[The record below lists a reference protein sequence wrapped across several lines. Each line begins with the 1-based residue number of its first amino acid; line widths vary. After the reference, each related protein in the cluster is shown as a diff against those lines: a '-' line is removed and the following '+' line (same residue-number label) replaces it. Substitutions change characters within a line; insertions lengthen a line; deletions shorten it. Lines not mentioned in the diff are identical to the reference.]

1 MSNINTIG
9 SVNTKGLRGQKTRSD
24 IDKAY
29 ALNIPFSFLSMLMGL
44 IAFLLIYKNLIN
56 YIYYIGDYNFNLFNL
71 KFNNTSLVVWGSIIS
86 SGVGQ
91 GKNSKIVQSMYS
103 LTNYQQ
109 SVLIGLMLSDA
120 WFNKASNRRESVNL
134 RFGFSQSLDKFEYFF
149 LYI

>member
-1 MSNINTIG
+1 
-9 SVNTKGLRGQKTRSD
+9 
-24 IDKAY
+24 
-29 ALNIPFSFLSMLMGL
+29 MGL

-71 KFNNTSLVVWGSIIS
+71 KFKNTSLVVWGSIIS
-86 SGVGQ
+86 SGVEQ

-120 WFNKASNRRESVNL
+120 WFNKASNRE
-134 RFGFSQSLDKFEYFF
+134 
-149 LYI
+149 